1 MKTNQGFTLLE
12 LLVVVG
18 VVAILASVAYP
29 SYTDYIIRGKLAE
42 GMSTL
47 SDGRVKMEQYF
58 QDNRTYAAASPAAN
72 GCPSTTVPVPASTST
87 FTYQCSNLSA
97 TTYTLTATGTDRVLG
112 FVYTIDQNNTKQTT
126 AAPGDHA
133 TGWDAA
139 TMPANCWIVRK
150 KGIC

>member
-1 MKTNQGFTLLE
+1 MKTNRGFTLLE

-29 SYTDYIIRGKLAE
+29 SYNDYVVRGRLAE

-72 GCPSTTVPVPASTST
+72 GCPSATIPVPATSSS
-87 FTYQCSNLSA
+87 FSYACSNLTA
-97 TTYTLTATGTDRVLG
+97 TTYTLTATGTGRALG
-112 FVYTIDQNNTKQTT
+112 FVYTINQNNTKQTT
-126 AAPGDHA
+126 GAP
-133 TGWDAA
+133 TGWAA
-139 TMPANCWIVRK
+139 ASMPASCWIVRK
-150 KGIC
+150 GGVC